1 MALLT
6 PQRFEIVERLLMAL
20 WVGGLCAIGY
30 VAAPV
35 LFASLG
41 DRQIAGMLAGKLFSV
56 ISWGGLVIGTILF
69 LGCIATAGTQWLR
82 QWRAWGLLAMVVI
95 VCVMLFVLQPMMADL
110 KAQGPVVEGSEL
122 AAAFGRLHGISSLLY
137 LGLSLLGLLLV
148 AVRLRRNVEVESP
161 G

>member
-30 VAAPV
+30 IAAPV
-35 LFASLG
+35 VFASL
-41 DRQIAGMLAGKLFSV
+41 DNRQIAGMLAGKLFSV
-56 ISWGGLVIGTILF
+56 ISWGGLVIGTVLF
-69 LGCIATAGTQWLR
+69 LGCIASAGTQWLR
-82 QWRAWGLLAMVVI
+82 QWRAWGLLVMVVI
-95 VCVMLFVLQPMMADL
+95 VCVMLFVLQPMMAEI

-137 LGLSLLGLLLV
+137 LVLSLVGLLLV
-148 AVRLRRNVEVESP
+148 AVGLQKNTTQKSID
-161 G
+161 